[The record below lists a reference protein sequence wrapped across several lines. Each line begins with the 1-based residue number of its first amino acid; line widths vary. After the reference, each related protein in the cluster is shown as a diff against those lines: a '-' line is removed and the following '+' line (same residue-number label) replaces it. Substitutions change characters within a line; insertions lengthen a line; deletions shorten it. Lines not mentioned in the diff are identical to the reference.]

1 MPNRI
6 IQYPVPLMLK
16 KILKDQASGEL
27 IVAGRNFTKHLYF
40 IEGKLTFAKT
50 TVIEERLGEILFKI
64 GKIDRPQFLDINRLI
79 KEQNERLGKIL
90 VQKKI
95 LSQRD
100 LFFALIY
107 QLRTIATST
116 FELVAG
122 EWNYINAKPDIPED
136 CRFRIELPGIITE
149 GTNKMSNIAYFK
161 NKFFHKSPRLAPI
174 PQSLHDVLST
184 HEMNFYK
191 ELNRFTNSNNQ
202 QIFAAMKVSE
212 DIFWRKMAMLYL
224 LNLVEFVEVAVD
236 KELDA
241 NVEGIMRLY
250 EQLKADRMDF
260 YQLLGIQNNDS
271 TVEIKNAYFTLAK
284 KYHPDRIATAP
295 DPDIKEKANFVF
307 AEINKAYD
315 TLSNP
320 DKKREYDGRG
330 YKETSGTDVI
340 QDNLVEKARLLYR
353 RAKAQYAAKQYWEAA
368 STLDE
373 AVSLD
378 TNKSSYFLLL
388 GLCQMNLPTL
398 RRRSAD
404 NLQKAIDL
412 EPYNVEAYTAMGILF
427 MAENQPNRAEGFFR
441 KAISINPD
449 HALARKKLA
458 ELGDSQSMKKTKFN
472 IFGKPKK

>member
-16 KILKDQASGEL
+16 KILKDQANGEL
-27 IVAGRNFTKHLYF
+27 IVAGRNFTKNLYF

-64 GKIDRPQFLDINRLI
+64 GKIDQAQFMDITRLL

-122 EWNYINAKPDIPED
+122 EWNFVNTVPDIPED
-136 CRFRIELPGIITE
+136 SRFRIELPGIITE
-149 GTNKMSNIAYFK
+149 GTNKMGNISYFK
-161 NKFFHKSPRLAPI
+161 NKFFYKSPRLSPV
-174 PQSLHDVLST
+174 PRPLNDVLSVN
-184 HEMNFYK
+184 EMNFYK
-191 ELNRFTNSNNQ
+191 DLSRFTNLNNQ
-202 QIFAAMKVSE
+202 QIFTAMKVPE
-212 DIFWRKMAMLYL
+212 DVFWRKIAMLYL
-224 LNLVEFVEVAVD
+224 LNLVEFVEVEVD

-250 EQLKADRMDF
+250 DQLKADRMDF
-260 YQLLGIQNNDS
+260 YQLLGIQNTDS
-271 TVEIKNAYFTLAK
+271 NNEIKTAYFNLAK

-315 TLSNP
+315 TLGNV
-320 DKKREYDGRG
+320 DKKREYDSKG
-330 YKETSGTDVI
+330 YKDAGGADSI
-340 QDNLVEKARLLYR
+340 QDNLAEKARLLYR
-353 RAKAQYAAKQYWEAA
+353 RAKVQYAAKQYWEAA

-378 TNKSSYFLLL
+378 AYKSSYFLLL

-458 ELGDSQSMKKTKFN
+458 ELGDSQSIKKSKFN